1 MQNQATQLAD
11 LKNQVE
17 VLKQKEQKE
26 TQQKKET
33 ENQMQQAL

>member
-17 VLKQKEQKE
+17 SLKQKEQKE

>member
-33 ENQMQQAL
+33 ENQMQ

>member
-17 VLKQKEQKE
+17 ALKQKEQKE